1 MADLQ
6 YTVQVETSQVNRNL
20 DNLNMKVDKLTN
32 KFSGLQSAIAGLA
45 IGAAIGNAIRF
56 ADAINDIS
64 DSTGIAIENINGFS
78 RAVELNGG
86 SAQDASNGIL
96 KLVQT
101 IGQAAEGSAEAQN
114 AFRQVGVS
122 LEDLRTLSEQ
132 DLLTKTIQG
141 LGKVDDVSKRAV
153 LSTELLGKAFR
164 GINIQGVAGS
174 LAGATAASA
183 QYSSSIRQAADLQ
196 DKLDRAIQQVQLSLL
211 KAIEPLLNFMN
222 KLDSDK
228 VGKMIDAVIQLAAQI
243 GALAAA
249 IYTFEKIGK
258 AILFVAGAF
267 AALYATF
274 KVGAGQILTSGASI
288 KRTFDIMG
296 AYIDRFRRGT
306 PMFDKQNG
314 AVKNLTTLISKLS
327 ERFIYLNGGI
337 AGILKGL
344 AKMIPYVGAVYT
356 AFELLN
362 SAIKTLTGNSITE
375 WVGKGIDK
383 VKEFLGIAQ
392 KANDSVGGGAGR
404 GGSDAITKQL
414 QERGAELAKQS
425 EEVRKVTDAFAKQ
438 KLEIQGVTDAF
449 ARQNA
454 QVRNSILLEAALQGL
469 NLQTQETIR
478 AQTDI
483 YARMQSEI
491 DKLQDKKS
499 KLTDKEQ
506 ELIPVIDEQIK
517 KLRERADVDSQAA
530 ATAITNAQGMVNANK
545 LVTFSLEQQN
555 QIQNQVA
562 DIQDQ
567 IAMVTLP
574 ELEKRYYAVEAA
586 ARAAARAQIQAEETR
601 RGTKLTPEEAKAY
614 YDAASKGS
622 DELKGKQ
629 TELLGVQEKM
639 NARQFQIQNENRVTQ
654 QMIDLND
661 QLATLTMPALEK
673 KYYDIEK
680 AAKASALAEIQSA
693 EARLGRKLSTE
704 EAQKY
709 YDAASQGTDQLK
721 QKTTELYEKSRT
733 FETGWKQ
740 AFNTYVE
747 DATNAATRANDIFNS
762 MTSNMNSALD
772 KFVET
777 GKFSF
782 GDLANSIIKD
792 IMKIELKAAAA
803 NLFKALGA
811 GMGGG
816 GGGLF
821 GGAIIPG
828 FLADGG
834 PATAG
839 KPYVVGE
846 EGPELFVPKG
856 SGTVIPNDMM
866 GSGQAQ
872 PVVYNITNNVSA
884 VDAQSVARL
893 FANNRQLMLGTIEQA
908 RKELPI
914 RQGRR

>member
-20 DNLNMKVDKLTN
+20 DNLNTKVDKLTN

-45 IGAAIGNAIRF
+45 IGAAISNAIRF
-56 ADAINDIS
+56 ADSIQDIS
-64 DSTGIAIENINGFS
+64 DATGIAIENITGFS
-78 RAVELNGG
+78 KAVELNGG
-86 SAQDASNGIL
+86 KAGDAETAIL

-101 IGQAAEGSAEAQN
+101 IGQAAEGSADAQN
-114 AFRQVGVS
+114 AFREVGIS
-122 LEDLRTLSEQ
+122 LQDLRTLSEQ

-141 LGKVDDVSKRAV
+141 LGKIDDVSKRAV
-153 LSTELLGKAFR
+153 LSTELLGKSFR
-164 GINIQGVAGS
+164 GVNIQGVAGS
-174 LAGATAASA
+174 LASATTASA
-183 QYSSSIRQAADLQ
+183 QYSNSIRAAAELQ

-222 KLDSDK
+222 KLDNDK
-228 VGKMIDAVIQLAAQI
+228 VAKMIDAVIQLAAQI

-267 AALYATF
+267 ATLYATF
-274 KVGAGQILTSGASI
+274 KIGATQILTSGASI
-288 KRTFDIMG
+288 KRTFEMIY

-314 AVKNLTTLISKLS
+314 SVKNLGTLAGKLS
-327 ERFIYLNGGI
+327 ERFGYLGSALGL
-337 AGILKGL
+337 ALKGFV
-344 AKMIPYVGAVYT
+344 KMIPYIGAVYT

-362 SAIKTLTGNSITE
+362 SSIKTLTGNSITD
-375 WVGKGIDK
+375 WIGKGIDK
-383 VKEFLGIAQ
+383 VKEFMGIAKQ
-392 KANDSVGGGAGR
+392 ADESIGGGAGR
-404 GGSDAITKQL
+404 GGNDAITKQL
-414 QERGAELAKQS
+414 QERGEELARQS
-425 EEVRKVTDAFAKQ
+425 EEVRKVSDAFAKQ

-449 ARQNA
+449 AKQNA

-491 DKLQDKKS
+491 DKLQDKKE
-499 KLTDKEQ
+499 KLTDKEK
-506 ELIPVIDEQIK
+506 ELVPVIDEQIK
-517 KLRERADVDSQAA
+517 KLRERADIDSQAA
-530 ATAITNAQGMVNANK
+530 ATAVANAQNIINANK
-545 LVTFSLEQQN
+545 LVTFGLEQQN

-574 ELEKRYYAVEAA
+574 ELERRYYAVEAA
-586 ARAAARAQIQAEETR
+586 ARAAARAQIQSEEMR
-601 RGTKLTPEEAKAY
+601 RGTKLSPEEAKAY
-614 YDAASKGS
+614 YDAASKGTE
-622 DELKGKQ
+622 ELKNKQ
-629 TELLGVQEKM
+629 GELLATQEKM
-639 NARQFQIQNENRVTQ
+639 NVRQFQIQSENRVTQ

-661 QLATLTMPALEK
+661 QLATLTMPTLEK

-680 AAKASALAEIQSA
+680 AAKASALAEIQA
-693 EARLGRKLSTE
+693 TEARLGRKLSTE

-709 YDAASQGTDQLK
+709 YDAANKGTDQLK
-721 QKTTELYEKSRT
+721 QKTQELYEKSRT

-740 AFNTYVE
+740 AFNSYIE
-747 DATNAATRANDIFNS
+747 DATNAATRAGDIFNS

-772 KFVET
+772 KFVDT

-782 GDLANSIIKD
+782 SDLANSIIKD
-792 IMKIELKAAAA
+792 ILKIELKAAAA
-803 NLFKALGA
+803 NLWKMI
-811 GMGGG
+811 GMGGGG

-828 FLADGG
+828 FLAEGG
-834 PATAG
+834 PAQAG
-839 KPYVVGE
+839 KPYIVGE

-856 SGTVIPNDMM
+856 SGTVVPNGATMA
-866 GSGQAQ
+866 GVGGGQTINNFN
-872 PVVYNITNNVSA
+872 YNISA
-884 VDAQSVARL
+884 VDGQSVARL
-893 FANNRQLMLGTIEQA
+893 FANNRQMLLGSVEQA
-908 RKELPI
+908 RKENPTM
-914 RQGRR
+914 RGR